1 MKRNICTLEKLM
13 LLTLKNQTNL
23 LHLRMMNGLSNS
35 HVAKIEKPLNNVSVE
50 IVVLQTNSLQ
60 TVLPTNAIDVQNW
73 VIFLLNAL
81 DKPQDVLLALLA
93 RTLIIYIK
101 TVQTMSAEDAVHW
114 DTLKP
119 TAPSLPGKDKTWFIN
134 VDVLLIKLIVIVC
147 LPIVLAVPTTV
158 ANVKFL
164 TDLKFSNFLKKNLF
178 VQDVIQTITAL

>member
-1 MKRNICTLEKLM
+1 MIGTRKLKLIITGKMAAILLDEKIRNILSLLRMKAINPFLANLLLPTQMNWTFMKQNICTLEKLM
-13 LLTLKNQTNL
+13 LLTWKNQINL

-50 IVVLQTNSLQ
+50 IVVLQTISLQ

-119 TAPSLPGKDKTWFIN
+119 TALSLPGKDKT
-134 VDVLLIKLIVIVC
+134 
-147 LPIVLAVPTTV
+147 
-158 ANVKFL
+158 
-164 TDLKFSNFLKKNLF
+164 
-178 VQDVIQTITAL
+178 

>member
-1 MKRNICTLEKLM
+1 MKQNICTLEKLM
-13 LLTLKNQTNL
+13 LLILKNRTNL

-35 HVAKIEKPLNNVSVE
+35 HVAKIEKPLDN
-50 IVVLQTNSLQ
+50 
-60 TVLPTNAIDVQNW
+60 
-73 VIFLLNAL
+73 
-81 DKPQDVLLALLA
+81 PQDVLLALLA

-114 DTLKP
+114 DTSKP

-147 LPIVLAVPTTV
+147 LLIVLAVPTTV